1 MIFTSVRIRS
11 ILIDVIALAFIYFV
25 PAFSKLLGLP
35 VYLIEPMRLMLILA
49 IAHTTRFNAYLL
61 ALVMPFFSLF
71 ISGHPLIFKTL
82 PMVFEL
88 VLNVWLFFLLVKKLK
103 EPFFSMLI
111 SILVSKLIY
120 YGLKYLV
127 IVTGLLDMELI
138 STPIY
143 IQLVM
148 MVIFSGYIKIM
159 WHHHNKPLRHE
170 AVSGH

>member
-1 MIFTSVRIRS
+1 MVFISVRIRS
-11 ILIDVIALAFIYFV
+11 ILIDILALAFIYFI
-25 PAFSKLLGLP
+25 PTLSNLLNLP
-35 VYLIEPMRLMLILA
+35 VYLLDPMRLMLILA
-49 IAHTTRFNAYLL
+49 IAHTTKFNAYLL
-61 ALVMPFFSLF
+61 ALVMPFFSLI
-71 ISGHPLIFKTL
+71 ISGHPLIFKAL

-88 VLNVWLFFLLVKKLK
+88 VLNVWLFFLLIKKIK

-111 SILVSKLIY
+111 SILISKLVY

-138 STPIY
+138 STPIC

-148 MVIFSGYIKIM
+148 MVIFSGYIKIV

-170 AVSGH
+170 A

>member
-1 MIFTSVRIRS
+1 MYFTSIRIRA
-11 ILIDVIALAFIYFV
+11 ILIDVIALAFIYFI
-25 PAFSKLLGLP
+25 PALSRLLNLP

-49 IAHTTRFNAYLL
+49 IAHTTKFNACLL
-61 ALVMPFFSLF
+61 ALVMPFFSLL

-88 VLNVWLFFLLVKKLK
+88 VLNVWLFFFLVKKIK
-103 EPFFSMLI
+103 EPFFAMLLSILI
-111 SILVSKLIY
+111 SKLVY

-127 IVTGLLDMELI
+127 IITGLLDMELI

-148 MVIFSGYIKIM
+148 MVIFSGYIKVVQLLGQR
-159 WHHHNKPLRHE
+159 KS
-170 AVSGH
+170 VVGK